1 MRFRND
7 DGTIDLAS
15 VLGAVMIAVGAIL
28 LTRTVLIYRDIL
40 GIEFLLVYSDLP
52 GRILMIAGGL
62 LILSMRDK
70 GYGPRIAVAGIVLG
84 TAVLLDNIFFT
95 DFYEYSSFIVGI
107 VSFMIGVMAIVSSA
121 SLLCGYS
128 HHATRLSQCV
138 LVMVLIELYPIWYY
152 YSLYMPWSDIL
163 SMCYD
168 CLLTIVVYAVMLA
181 CLRHESV
188 RIMPAAGRIERD
200 TGIIEDAFLSGSD
213 AFMTPEDAMSLKR
226 FVEEKRDG
234 RMDVRL
240 HRGTVDGILSVSSAE
255 GSFPKASVKRD
266 DRTEILNVFVFEI
279 HALAYDGGE
288 LLRIYGRTGMFVQ
301 IKVRPDER

>member
-28 LTRTVLIYRDIL
+28 LARTVLIYRDIL

-152 YSLYMPWSDIL
+152 YSLYVPWSDIL

-188 RIMPAAGRIERD
+188 RIMPATGRIERD

-255 GSFPKASVKRD
+255 WPFPKASVKRD
-266 DRTEILNVFVFEI
+266 DGTEILNGFVFEI
-279 HALAYDGGE
+279 RALAYDEGE
-288 LLRIYGRTGMFVQ
+288 MIRIYGRTGMFMQ
-301 IKVRPDER
+301 IRVRPDER

>member
-1 MRFRND
+1 MRFRNG
-7 DGTIDLAS
+7 DGAIDLAS
-15 VLGAVMIAVGAIL
+15 VLGAVMIAVGAVL
-28 LTRTVLIYRDIL
+28 LARTVLIYRDIL

-121 SLLCGYS
+121 SLLCGYP

-152 YSLYMPWSDIL
+152 YSLYVPWSDIL

-188 RIMPAAGRIERD
+188 RIMPATGRIEHD

-234 RMDVRL
+234 EMDVRL
-240 HRGTVDGILSVSSAE
+240 HRRTVDDILSVSSA
-255 GSFPKASVKRD
+255 GRSFPKASMRRD
-266 DRTEILNVFVFEI
+266 DGTEIMNGLVFEI
-279 HALAYDGGE
+279 RALAYDGGE
-288 LLRIYGRTGMFVQ
+288 VLRIYGRTGMFVQ
-301 IKVRPDER
+301 IRVRPDER